1 MEQAKRFSFCHLPR
15 AWARSV
21 LTPGPPGQP
30 PDCRSALWWRR
41 HCVIWKGGLEV
52 LQWCRVP
59 ARRRGQRRVV
69 GRSCCP
75 GGSPWCGRCS
85 PALQTHASVPLDLWE
100 RRARRMRRR
109 GSCGEEAEKSVSG
122 RLEQSVAAFEI
133 GRGPQAKACRR
144 SLEAEKGKEA
154 GSWLA
159 SPAGLQL
166 CGHTL
171 IAPSETHFGL
181 LTFTRFVLFEATKL
195 VPAAIENACSH
206 PCTFSVPR
214 QNCVDAYPTFLV
226 VLWSA
231 GLLCSQ
237 GTGAQVPEGQ
247 AVCPNLRIFE
257 SRFEPT
263 VPLLLFRAAWVHEA
277 HAILCRRG
285 SEHSRFPPLTPVSSC
300 PV

>member
-237 GTGAQVPEGQ
+237 ARQ
-247 AVCPNLRIFE
+247 ATYLGNE
-257 SRFEPT
+257 SY
-263 VPLLLFRAAWVHEA
+263 
-277 HAILCRRG
+277 C
-285 SEHSRFPPLTPVSSC
+285 SCSSC
-300 PV
+300 PLLVYSTITSSSFSEVTSKTT

>member
-1 MEQAKRFSFCHLPR
+1 MDQEAVGNIVLL
-15 AWARSV
+15 AIVTLISV
-21 LTPGPPGQP
+21 VQNGFFAHKVEHESKTQN
-30 PDCRSALWWRR
+30 
-41 HCVIWKGGLEV
+41 
-52 LQWCRVP
+52 
-59 ARRRGQRRVV
+59 
-69 GRSCCP
+69 GRSFQRT
-75 GGSPWCGRCS
+75 GT
-85 PALQTHASVPLDLWE
+85 L
-100 RRARRMRRR
+100 
-109 GSCGEEAEKSVSG
+109 
-122 RLEQSVAAFEI
+122 AFE
-133 GRGPQAKACRR
+133 RVYTA
-144 SLEAEKGKEA
+144 
-154 GSWLA
+154 
-159 SPAGLQL
+159 
-166 CGHTL
+166 
-171 IAPSETHFGL
+171 
-181 LTFTRFVLFEATKL
+181 
-195 VPAAIENACSH
+195 N
-206 PCTFSVPR
+206 

>member
-109 GSCGEEAEKSVSG
+109 GSCGEPE
-122 RLEQSVAAFEI
+122 L
-133 GRGPQAKACRR
+133 CRR
-144 SLEAEKGKEA
+144 VPHFPCCALECGASLQPSTPGYIFGKRIILFLFLMSLA
-154 GSWLA
+154 GIFNYY
-159 SPAGLQL
+159 
-166 CGHTL
+166 L
-171 IAPSETHFGL
+171 ILFFGSD
-181 LTFTRFVLFEATKL
+181 FENYIK
-195 VPAAIENACSH
+195 
-206 PCTFSVPR
+206 
-214 QNCVDAYPTFLV
+214 
-226 VLWSA
+226 
-231 GLLCSQ
+231 
-237 GTGAQVPEGQ
+237 
-247 AVCPNLRIFE
+247 AVTTTI
-257 SRFEPT
+257 S
-263 VPLLLFRAAWVHEA
+263 PLLL
-277 HAILCRRG
+277 I
-285 SEHSRFPPLTPVSSC
+285 P
-300 PV
+300 